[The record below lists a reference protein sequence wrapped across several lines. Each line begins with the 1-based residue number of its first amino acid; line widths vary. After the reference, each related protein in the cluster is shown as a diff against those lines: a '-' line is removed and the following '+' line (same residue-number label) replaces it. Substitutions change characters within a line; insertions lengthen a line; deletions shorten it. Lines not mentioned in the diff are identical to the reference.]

1 MQEVRDTQFVQ
12 KEKCQDRIPW
22 GWVVA
27 TAIGIEVA
35 LIISAF
41 AWVAIYSLLIHPG
54 EDNAYYQN
62 YAQSA
67 SAIVSIVVGIPYWF
81 FACRWVGRKAGTRAV
96 AMCLWAWLILF
107 FIDLPLN
114 FFSEDLAYSFTI
126 FAIAHFS
133 RLPAVYFGGRAA
145 LKAAGASPQN
155 VTPSL
160 RRG

>member
-1 MQEVRDTQFVQ
+1 MQEARDPLFMQ
-12 KEKCQDRIPW
+12 KQAREGRIPW

-27 TAIGIEVA
+27 TAIGIEAA

-62 YAQSA
+62 YAKSA
-67 SAIVSIVVGIPYWF
+67 SPIVSIVVGFPIWF
-81 FACRWVGRKAGTRAV
+81 FTCRWVGRKAGTRAV
-96 AMCLWAWLILF
+96 AMCLWAWLVLF
-107 FIDLPLN
+107 FVDLPLN
-114 FFSEDLAYSFTI
+114 FFSEDRAYSFTI

-145 LKAAGASPQN
+145 LKRISE
-155 VTPSL
+155 SS
-160 RRG
+160 